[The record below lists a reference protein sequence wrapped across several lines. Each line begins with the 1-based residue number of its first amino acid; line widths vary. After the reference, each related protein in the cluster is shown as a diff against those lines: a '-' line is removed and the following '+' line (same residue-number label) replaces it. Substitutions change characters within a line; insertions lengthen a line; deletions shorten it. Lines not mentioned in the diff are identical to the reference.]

1 MSDPIQEPFT
11 IEVTEVA
18 DGMFVVALSGEMDIA
33 TSPELTSRLA
43 TVRGAEPY
51 HVLIDLSE
59 LAFVD
64 STGIKALITAAQDV
78 EEHGGSLIAFAP
90 TANLRRV
97 FDIVHLSAVVPI
109 VDSLQSAIA
118 RAHAGDAA
126 GALGE

>member
-1 MSDPIQEPFT
+1 MSDPIREPFT

-18 DGMFVVALSGEMDIA
+18 DGVFVVVLSGEMDIA

-43 TVRGAEPY
+43 TVRGAERY

-78 EEHGGSLIAFAP
+78 RERGGDVIAFAP
-90 TANLRRV
+90 TANIRRV
-97 FDIVHLSAVVPI
+97 FEIVHLSDVVPI
-109 VDSLQSAIA
+109 VDSLETAIS
-118 RAHAGDAA
+118 RAHTG
-126 GALGE
+126 GVLRALGE